1 MNTKK
6 IKELAQILSDE
17 NLTAIE
23 ITEGDSTIRVER
35 NQISHTVMG
44 APMATAVSLPGQID
58 AGSAIIE
65 SNSNSQ
71 ADSSLHEFKSP
82 IFGVYYSASSPEA
95 KPFLKEG
102 KAVKKGDVVCIIEA
116 MKVLN
121 EITADKDGT
130 VVEICVQ
137 NGAVVEYGKV
147 LFKLK

>member
-23 ITEGDSTIRVER
+23 VTEGDSTIRVER
-35 NQISHTVMG
+35 NQISHNIVGG
-44 APMATAVSLPGQID
+44 AVAAMPIGDVSEP
-58 AGSAIIE
+58 
-65 SNSNSQ
+65 Q
-71 ADSSLHEFKSP
+71 AAHVSDVVAQSDGTLHEFKSP

-95 KPFLKEG
+95 KPFLEEG
-102 KAVKKGDVVCIIEA
+102 KKVKKGDVVCIIEA

-130 VVEICVQ
+130 VAQICVQ

-147 LFKLK
+147 LFKIR